1 MIDTTRYRFENDS
14 SLYLHIEPIGG
25 APTRLKRD
33 SKINLT
39 FIFLT
44 DIKILDYL

>member
-1 MIDTTRYRFENDS
+1 MIDITRYRFENDS
-14 SLYLHIEPIGG
+14 SLYLHVDPLGG
-25 APTRLKRD
+25 APTRLQTEI
-33 SKINLT
+33 KINLT